1 MEAKNESTLHF
12 AEKIGDKLFIE
23 ISITGNPDEV
33 VNKIMKS
40 ILKGD
45 ELFEWARCEQIL
57 FKGRSV
63 DTIIKNA
70 TEKAVKQIKD
80 LVIGIEEKMRYG
92 KVDTVTGA

>member
-1 MEAKNESTLHF
+1 M
-12 AEKIGDKLFIE
+12 
-23 ISITGNPDEV
+23 
-33 VNKIMKS
+33 
-40 ILKGD
+40 
-45 ELFEWARCEQIL
+45 L

-80 LVIGIEEKMRYG
+80 LVIGIEEEMRYG

>member
-33 VNKIMKS
+33 VKKIMKS

-45 ELFEWARCEQIL
+45 ELFE
-57 FKGRSV
+57 
-63 DTIIKNA
+63 
-70 TEKAVKQIKD
+70 
-80 LVIGIEEKMRYG
+80 
-92 KVDTVTGA
+92 